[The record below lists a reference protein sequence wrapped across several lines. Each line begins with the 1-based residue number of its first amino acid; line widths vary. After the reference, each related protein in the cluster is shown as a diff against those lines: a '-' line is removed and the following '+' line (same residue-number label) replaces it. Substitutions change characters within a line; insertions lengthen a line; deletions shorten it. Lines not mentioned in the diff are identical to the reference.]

1 MTEFLLA
8 LWLAGF
14 VVFLW
19 ALISDVRRRDG
30 LTAGEYASAAVVC
43 ALWPMVAFMAVLVV
57 MLSLLLFKGDD
68 PNG

>member
-19 ALISDVRRRDG
+19 ALISDVRRHDG
-30 LTAGEYASAAVVC
+30 LTAGEYASACVVC
-43 ALWPMVAFMAVLVV
+43 ALWPLVVFMAVLVV
-57 MLSLLLFKGDD
+57 VLSLLLLKGDD
-68 PNG
+68 